1 MCEAFGAYGWNEG
14 LRTMKWIADS
24 LMVRGVNYIVPHAF
38 DPKEFPDWDCP
49 PHFYAHGHN
58 PQFRM
63 FSTLD
68 SYMNRV
74 MSIFRDGIYPA
85 KVGVFYP
92 AETEWAGN
100 YMPIEKVCRALT
112 ENQVSFDIISRD
124 YLLNAKISDH
134 TYTINKTSF
143 ECFIVPFGTSMPA
156 DMVSVLSSMVEN
168 KVQVVFI
175 GAYPENIMGTYK
187 ESEWTNVKLNSSVCS
202 LSALNMDTYKSVN
215 LSTKEKDIVMGEYV
229 RDNKNVY
236 MFFNEHMS
244 KKVETKIH
252 FKSSGNIYR
261 YDALHDELFESDGHL
276 SLTPYE
282 SSIYVVCD
290 EVLPAKK
297 EKNITYKTVELPK
310 KWTVKYTD
318 SMSYPTFNETVD
330 TDRLTCIQ
338 VLDNYENKA
347 GTVQYST
354 KINLEKK
361 STVLDL
367 GRVHE
372 TAQVFVNNQLVDTRI
387 CFPYT
392 FDLTDY
398 IQSGENEIKIEVT
411 NTLGTQQRDYLSHF
425 LMIEPFGVEGPVL
438 LMQGD

>member
-1 MCEAFGAYGWNEG
+1 
-14 LRTMKWIADS
+14 
-24 LMVRGVNYIVPHAF
+24 
-38 DPKEFPDWDCP
+38 
-49 PHFYAHGHN
+49 
-58 PQFRM
+58 
-63 FSTLD
+63 
-68 SYMNRV
+68 
-74 MSIFRDGIYPA
+74 
-85 KVGVFYP
+85 
-92 AETEWAGN
+92 
-100 YMPIEKVCRALT
+100 
-112 ENQVSFDIISRD
+112 
-124 YLLNAKISDH
+124 
-134 TYTINKTSF
+134 
-143 ECFIVPFGTSMPA
+143 
-156 DMVSVLSSMVEN
+156 MVEN

-187 ESEWTNVKLNSSVCS
+187 ESEWTNVKLNASVCS
-202 LSALNMDTYKSVN
+202 LSELNMDAYKTMA

-229 RDNKNVY
+229 RDNKHVY

-244 KKVETKIH
+244 KKVETKLH
-252 FKSSGNIYR
+252 FKQSGNIYR

-297 EKNITYKTVELPK
+297 EKNITYKTVELPN
-310 KWTVKYTD
+310 KWAVKYTD
-318 SMSYPTFNETVD
+318 SMSYPDFSETVD
-330 TDRLTCIQ
+330 TDRLTCVQ
-338 VLDNYENKA
+338 MLDNYENKA